1 MSPKLA
7 RLSGKE
13 MCSVLKQH
21 GFMLK
26 RIRGSHPINQKTS
39 LDVYV
44 TVPVHGNEILKPKT
58 LKSISQQA
66 DLDVEEFIR

>member
-1 MSPKLA
+1 
-7 RLSGKE
+7 
-13 MCSVLKQH
+13 
-21 GFMLK
+21 MLK